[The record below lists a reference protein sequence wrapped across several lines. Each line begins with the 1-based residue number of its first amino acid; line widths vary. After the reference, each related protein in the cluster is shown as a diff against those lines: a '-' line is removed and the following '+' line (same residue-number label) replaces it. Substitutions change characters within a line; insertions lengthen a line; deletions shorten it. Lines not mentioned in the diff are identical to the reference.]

1 MRAHL
6 PNEVRLPVVSSKIS
20 PSLRPSTAYVMVML
34 AQPVPGEVL
43 QSTMV
48 YVCMYVCMYVYLRV
62 YIRCMLYVLYVL
74 CMCVSTNVSTKSS
87 FTISLLEFDSRPSIL
102 EDDIVPYISSPRLWW
117 TVCAGLVP
125 R

>member
-6 PNEVRLPVVSSKIS
+6 PSEVRLPVVSSKIS

-43 QSTMV
+43 RSTMV
-48 YVCMYVCMYVYLRV
+48 YVCMYVCMCIYVCTYGA
-62 YIRCMLYVLYVL
+62 CYVL
-74 CMCVSTNVSTKSS
+74 CMYVSTNVSTKSS

>member
-6 PNEVRLPVVSSKIS
+6 PSEVRLPVVSSKIS
-20 PSLRPSTAYVMVML
+20 PSLRPSTACVMVML

-43 QSTMV
+43 RSTMV
-48 YVCMYVCMYVYLRV
+48 YVCMHVCVFNCACCMYCMYYVCM
-62 YIRCMLYVLYVL
+62 CH
-74 CMCVSTNVSTKSS
+74 TKSS
-87 FTISLLEFDSRPSIL
+87 FTISLLEFESRPSIL
-102 EDDIVPYISSPRLWW
+102 EDDIVPGLIVNISPPRLWW